1 MRSDSSLVPLVA
13 AALLVTVSLG
23 EALGVALE
31 ARGGPSDADW
41 SSVVS
46 TLRAQLKPHDGLVV
60 GSRWIEPIARQK
72 LGDSLLTRERLG
84 APVTTWPALTMV
96 AEAGR
101 GAVPAGYVVD
111 ERTRIGALELTRAH
125 AASSFDVLARLEGML
140 HGAVAS
146 VDSDGRE
153 EPCAWSAFGA
163 VSGNLGSGPAL
174 PSERFLCPGTFVAR
188 SIVTDTTYAA
198 HDAVYMDVPGDGRTL
213 VVRWTATPL
222 GSALRGGFG
231 LYVEAERDGKGAPIT
246 LEWRIDGRSVATL
259 THRDGE
265 GWKSFEVAT
274 GARPTATG
282 ILEMRVRSPGGSR
295 RWFGVSAAVLEAKR

>member
-1 MRSDSSLVPLVA
+1 MKTQ
-13 AALLVTVSLG
+13 TVDVSFGNGKVDLHD
-23 EALGVALE
+23 
-31 ARGGPSDADW
+31 AR
-41 SSVVS
+41 
-46 TLRAQLKPHDGLVV
+46 
-60 GSRWIEPIARQK
+60 
-72 LGDSLLTRERLG
+72 LLTL
-84 APVTTWPALTMV
+84 AMTL
-96 AEAGR
+96 
-101 GAVPAGYVVD
+101 VD
-111 ERTRIGALELTRAH
+111 PDL
-125 AASSFDVLARLEGML
+125 
-140 HGAVAS
+140 
-146 VDSDGRE
+146 
-153 EPCAWSAFGA
+153 
-163 VSGNLGSGPAL
+163 
-174 PSERFLCPGTFVAR
+174 
-188 SIVTDTTYAA
+188 VTDTTYAA

-246 LEWRIDGRSVATL
+246 LEWRVDGRSVATL